1 MPLSDRTKRLL
12 DWWQLRISSTR
23 NKSEVEK
30 ENVNTI
36 NNDDDINTSNSMG
49 NRGGKEV
56 NDNSS
61 ISNNN
66 S

>member
-1 MPLSDRTKRLL
+1 MPLSNRTKRLL

-61 ISNNN
+61 TSNNN

>member
-12 DWWQLRISSTR
+12 DWWQLRISSNR

-30 ENVNTI
+30 ENVNSI
-36 NNDDDINTSNSMG
+36 NPDDSISTNIHTSP
-49 NRGGKEV
+49 RGEEEV

-61 ISNNN
+61 ISN
-66 S
+66 SSS